1 MLSLLADILPLMLA
15 AASNPAVIS
24 IVVLLLTASDR
35 PLPRAIAFVAGF
47 ALVLVALG
55 VVGLLLFRSSR
66 ETFGTGGALFAW
78 LDIVLGVVMLAGA
91 AVPTCAGMPRRAAP
105 TGCSAA

>member
-66 ETFGTGGALFAW
+66 ETFGTGGAREHHDAEH
-78 LDIVLGVVMLAGA
+78 DVEPREQGA
-91 AVPTCAGMPRRAAP
+91 TRAAP
-105 TGCSAA
+105 SRDRDRA